1 MCVVNSVSVY
11 FESAAAVHVTGGH
24 RAVLC
29 VVLEG
34 VPVGGMT
41 QDLSV
46 STQILDD
53 TAGNSIRC
61 VAECTTT

>member
-1 MCVVNSVSVY
+1 MSVY
-11 FESAAAVHVTGGH
+11 FESAAVQVTGGH

-46 STQILDD
+46 STQLLND
-53 TAGNSIRC
+53 TAGNSTC
-61 VAECTTT
+61 VAPLPSSGVCMT

>member
-11 FESAAAVHVTGGH
+11 FESAAVQVTGGH

-46 STQILDD
+46 STQILND
-53 TAGNSIRC
+53 TAGNSIHC